1 MKSMNEIF
9 KMNQENFNIKDIQ
22 KTAMQFQ
29 MQMEKQDL
37 IAEQMNEAMDMDG
50 DEDELDEEAEKVIQD
65 LEFKSGGGGNKQTV

>member
-9 KMNQENFNIKDIQ
+9 KMNQESFDLKDIQ

-37 IAEQMNEAMDMDG
+37 IAEQMNEAMEMD
-50 DEDELDEEAEKVIQD
+50 DDDELDEEAEKVIQD
-65 LEFKSGGGGNKQTV
+65 LEFKSGGGGQMM

>member
-1 MKSMNEIF
+1 
-9 KMNQENFNIKDIQ
+9 MNQENFNIKDIQ

>member
-1 MKSMNEIF
+1 
-9 KMNQENFNIKDIQ
+9 MNQENFNIKDIQ

-37 IAEQMNEAMDMDG
+37 IAEQMNEAMEMDG